1 MAGATGAMESASG
14 SAAAA
19 TGDGVFDVAHIGEVK
34 TWLRGAFEA
43 VGKEVPEFE
52 YTPST
57 VAHLHSLATLSQ
69 HRTHAANVIA
79 TDLRQQAAEYRSQAA
94 RLREIL
100 ECIGLSQENLSQ
112 SGVMAA
118 QTLANV
124 AHLLDVKDTET
135 SSAIVAMTELSL
147 KKIDVEEKR
156 NKVQKE
162 SKLLLDNTRKAIAR
176 LTYLKRAL
184 AQLEEEVAIR
194 EGPMMQWQTNLKM
207 MASKERQYLQQLA
220 NYKSLLR
227 RLGYTPEISH
237 GVLMAM
243 VEHRHE
249 LERKTKPIL
258 DTLRSYQD
266 LPPDKALAELAIK
279 DKQREYEAAEKYLE
293 DALHSAL
300 HTLQE

>member
-1 MAGATGAMESASG
+1 MWDLVCKVVFLGRKMAGATGAMESGSG
-14 SAAAA
+14 SGAAA

-135 SSAIVAMTELSL
+135 SRYVCFSLEHLLILQTTSFDSNAWSLEWEFFFLGLTFLLGSAIVAMTELSL

-156 NKVQKE
+156 TKVQKE

-176 LTYLKRAL
+176 LTYLKRWVLQHAL
-184 AQLEEEVAIR
+184 
-194 EGPMMQWQTNLKM
+194 W
-207 MASKERQYLQQLA
+207 
-220 NYKSLLR
+220 
-227 RLGYTPEISH
+227 
-237 GVLMAM
+237 
-243 VEHRHE
+243 
-249 LERKTKPIL
+249 
-258 DTLRSYQD
+258 
-266 LPPDKALAELAIK
+266 
-279 DKQREYEAAEKYLE
+279 
-293 DALHSAL
+293 
-300 HTLQE
+300 